1 MQIPSYQISNVIKV
15 YSKQLSQS
23 RMLSRQGSS
32 ESAQSRPV
40 DTIKISAEGKRQ
52 TLINKVSDEVFSRIT
67 KYGPQDP
74 AEQDIVN
81 KLNKEIKK
89 NKEEK
94 TDKENKFV
102 FNFISD
108 NNEKVTNAISIEGSK
123 VLSERLDNLVRDNV
137 AKDMES

>member
-23 RMLSRQGSS
+23 RMLSRQDSS
-32 ESAQSRPV
+32 GAVQKQPL

-89 NKEEK
+89 KQKGDPEK
-94 TDKENKFV
+94 DNKFV

-108 NNEKVTNAISIEGSK
+108 DNKKVTNAISIEGSK
-123 VLSERLDNLVRDNV
+123 VLSERLDNLVRNNV
-137 AKDMES
+137 AKDAES

>member
-23 RMLSRQGSS
+23 RMLSRQDNSGSV
-32 ESAQSRPV
+32 QSKPL

-67 KYGPQDP
+67 KYGPQDSS
-74 AEQDIVN
+74 EQDIVN

-89 NKEEK
+89 NQKGSTEK
-94 TDKENKFV
+94 DKFV
-102 FNFISD
+102 FNFISED
-108 NNEKVTNAISIEGSK
+108 NEKVTNAISIEGSK
-123 VLSERLDNLVRDNV
+123 VLSERLDGLVRNNV

>member
-23 RMLSRQGSS
+23 RILNRQDSSGSV
-32 ESAQSRPV
+32 PNKPL
-40 DTIKISAEGKRQ
+40 DTIKISDEGKKQ

-67 KYGPQDP
+67 KYSPQDP

-81 KLNKEIKK
+81 KLNNEIKK
-89 NKEEK
+89 NQKGSIEK
-94 TDKENKFV
+94 NKFV

-108 NNEKVTNAISIEGSK
+108 ENEKVTNAISIEGSK
-123 VLSERLDNLVRDNV
+123 VLSERLDNLVRNNV

>member
-23 RMLSRQGSS
+23 RMLSRQDSS
-32 ESAQSRPV
+32 GAAQPQPL

-89 NKEEK
+89 NQKGSTEK
-94 TDKENKFV
+94 DNKFV

-108 NNEKVTNAISIEGSK
+108 DNEKVTNAFSIEGSK
-123 VLSERLDNLVRDNV
+123 VLSERLDSLVRNNV
-137 AKDMES
+137 AKDIES

>member
-23 RMLSRQGSS
+23 RMLSRQNSA
-32 ESAQSRPV
+32 ESMQKQPL

-67 KYGPQDP
+67 KYGPQDST
-74 AEQDIVN
+74 EQDIVN
-81 KLNKEIKK
+81 KLSNEIKK
-89 NKEEK
+89 NQNGSSEK
-94 TDKENKFV
+94 NNKFV
-102 FNFISD
+102 FNFISED
-108 NNEKVTNAISIEGSK
+108 NEKVTNAISIEGSK
-123 VLSERLDNLVRDNV
+123 VLSERLGSLARNNV

>member
-23 RMLSRQGSS
+23 RMLNRQDNSG
-32 ESAQSRPV
+32 AVQNKPL

-67 KYGPQDP
+67 KYGPQDS
-74 AEQDIVN
+74 AEQGIVN

-89 NKEEK
+89 NQNGSTEK
-94 TDKENKFV
+94 DNKFV

-108 NNEKVTNAISIEGSK
+108 DNEKVTNAISIEGSK
-123 VLSERLDNLVRDNV
+123 VLSERLDSLVRNNV